1 MGPHGRRNMAAGL
14 RGLRALSGKVAV
26 AQMTSGGS
34 QRANLETVRALV
46 AEARRRDCRLLCLP
60 EAFSFIG
67 AAKEETRAAAQ
78 PLDGPLMA
86 EYRSMAKEAAL
97 WLSLGGFQ
105 ETGPDPDRVYNAHV
119 FVTDEGE
126 LASVYRK
133 VHLFDVDVPNGPVLQ
148 ESSYTAPGGAVV
160 VQDIP
165 GLGRIGVTTCYDLR
179 LVGERGEEAAERC
192 GD

>member
-1 MGPHGRRNMAAGL
+1 
-14 RGLRALSGKVAV
+14 
-26 AQMTSGGS
+26 
-34 QRANLETVRALV
+34 
-46 AEARRRDCRLLCLP
+46 
-60 EAFSFIG
+60 
-67 AAKEETRAAAQ
+67 
-78 PLDGPLMA
+78 
-86 EYRSMAKEAAL
+86 MAKEAAL